1 MMNRAKLS
9 LRLILTI
16 VFGGML
22 LLMAALLSVT
32 VENLAA
38 RQMHRV
44 ASESLA
50 TLAQRMIQGL
60 EQELTAADIAQFAR
74 TSENLQLQE
83 PETQIDLFI
92 ISRDGHLLL
101 APEALDDI
109 QLPVLEQGDALP
121 VAGST
126 ASIIKWADG
135 RNYMTVW
142 VPGQFQGEPANAS
155 WYVLARQP
163 ADLAFAAVVRL
174 RWQVLTIGA
183 LVTLIFGVLVW
194 YLAGWLTA
202 QLRII
207 TQAAEDVRLGVPNAV
222 IPIFE
227 GNAEVASLS
236 HSLNQLVTDLTTAAA
251 AERNRIARELHDS
264 VTQTLFSASMLADV
278 LPDVW
283 DADPELGHAKLDDL
297 RHSVRGA
304 LAEMRTLLLELRP
317 AAVVDA
323 DWNQLLRQLADITRL
338 RSGVD
343 VAWRVDGEC
352 NLYADVKLALYRVTQ
367 EALNNVAKYAE
378 ADQAQVYLRCRS
390 NQVMLTIVD
399 DGCGFEVD
407 KIEGDHFGLQMMK
420 ERVESI
426 GGELHI
432 QSAPGEGTE
441 VRVLW
446 QRRAWA

>member
-1 MMNRAKLS
+1 MYDGGMMNRAKLS

-60 EQELTAADIAQFAR
+60 EQEPTAADIAQFAR

-142 VPGQFQGEPANAS
+142 VPGQFQDETANAS
-155 WYVLARQP
+155 WY
-163 ADLAFAAVVRL
+163 
-174 RWQVLTIGA
+174 GA
-183 LVTLIFGVLVW
+183 STG
-194 YLAGWLTA
+194 
-202 QLRII
+202 
-207 TQAAEDVRLGVPNAV
+207 
-222 IPIFE
+222 
-227 GNAEVASLS
+227 
-236 HSLNQLVTDLTTAAA
+236 
-251 AERNRIARELHDS
+251 
-264 VTQTLFSASMLADV
+264 
-278 LPDVW
+278 
-283 DADPELGHAKLDDL
+283 
-297 RHSVRGA
+297 
-304 LAEMRTLLLELRP
+304 
-317 AAVVDA
+317 
-323 DWNQLLRQLADITRL
+323 
-338 RSGVD
+338 
-343 VAWRVDGEC
+343 
-352 NLYADVKLALYRVTQ
+352 
-367 EALNNVAKYAE
+367 
-378 ADQAQVYLRCRS
+378 
-390 NQVMLTIVD
+390 
-399 DGCGFEVD
+399 
-407 KIEGDHFGLQMMK
+407 
-420 ERVESI
+420 
-426 GGELHI
+426 
-432 QSAPGEGTE
+432 
-441 VRVLW
+441 
-446 QRRAWA
+446 